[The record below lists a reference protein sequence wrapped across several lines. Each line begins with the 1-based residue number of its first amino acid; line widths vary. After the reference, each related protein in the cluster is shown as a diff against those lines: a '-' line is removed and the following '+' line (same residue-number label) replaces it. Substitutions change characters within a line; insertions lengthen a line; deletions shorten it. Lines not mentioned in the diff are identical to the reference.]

1 MENKLQEEN
10 LYISALLLGVFVT
23 DKILS
28 YDGTLDSLKLNESK
42 EINFI
47 YRPEILEDYIFTAS
61 NFFQNLTMD
70 KDLEVDDLKSFVQS
84 LFEEHLE
91 CFILTLRKMLK
102 NETTSF
108 NDLDYIIKFTGTY
121 FGKYLPKD
129 YVLERIIFKFND
141 DNLLSKYSFLKPY
154 LNNTLILDTDFD
166 TDIFKNETGFLI
178 FRDYAQFHVSNQ
190 YKDFGFIFQSLKK
203 DKLILNIPHID
214 FAKWMNASNYIT
226 QKTYDEIYLKKVF
239 ESLIKLSSETRLNS
253 YIRLKEKYLK

>member
-129 YVLERIIFKFND
+129 YVLERIIFKFN
-141 DNLLSKYSFLKPY
+141 SKLF
-154 LNNTLILDTDFD
+154 
-166 TDIFKNETGFLI
+166 
-178 FRDYAQFHVSNQ
+178 
-190 YKDFGFIFQSLKK
+190 
-203 DKLILNIPHID
+203 
-214 FAKWMNASNYIT
+214 
-226 QKTYDEIYLKKVF
+226 
-239 ESLIKLSSETRLNS
+239 
-253 YIRLKEKYLK
+253 IRLWLHGREREEVHSQTY